1 MIIIKPNDPFIVLSI
16 YLNICMVE
24 STQNRLLIIETDVQL
39 DTVIGTLGREPEFLT
54 KMKQ

>member
-1 MIIIKPNDPFIVLSI
+1 MIIIKPNDPFVVLSI

-24 STQNRLLIIETDVQL
+24 STQNHRLIIEIDVQL
-39 DTVIGTLGREPEFLT
+39 DTVIGTLGGEPEFLT